1 MSGANLQS
9 LQALIEFRDA
19 LPTLYETAI
28 NEVEE
33 MVQCARRAVQDAEE
47 TLSDYQAD
55 LWDAED
61 ALQNAEE
68 PGSREYSDVED
79 AQIEVAQAE
88 AHFSEV
94 QAVYISFQ
102 STANAQSSRLTGHF
116 ANAQSVLDQRIQAA
130 KHYLALSA
138 PNAVAFSANKS
149 SAPGRDSTIATAT
162 TDRGHPAASTPAF
175 ESGRRARI
183 EGKDRNS
190 NPYRQQGRDRAADI
204 WDQGWESGAS
214 EGDDDVVA
222 SPLHESSPS
231 ALPALPN
238 GMKWVEIDKIS
249 WDGVDGIPD
258 NLAFRKVSKEN
269 MREML
274 ETFEKKLL
282 PVLNKNKDVSADEL
296 LMIDK
301 QNACAEGSSNSLR
314 LCHDSM
320 IGSSNTSDVI
330 ALHSKPLSSGH
341 GADHPAASTPAF
353 ESGRKAR
360 IEGKD
365 RNSNPY
371 RHVGR
376 EGAANIWDQGWEWQ
390 PSERQLAFTSGRHRA
405 LVARELGWKF
415 IPARVLGDGQYDK

>member
-19 LPTLYETAI
+19 LPTLCETAI
-28 NEVEE
+28 NEVQE
-33 MVQCARRAVQDAEE
+33 MVESARRAVQDAED
-47 TLSDYQAD
+47 TLSDCQAD

-61 ALQNAEE
+61 AQQNREE
-68 PGSREYSDVED
+68 SGYDDYSDVEY
-79 AQIEVAQAE
+79 AQTAVAQAE
-88 AHFSEV
+88 DHLSQV
-94 QAVYISFQ
+94 QAAFMSLQ
-102 STANAQSSRLTGHF
+102 STASAQSSRLTGHF

-130 KHYLALSA
+130 KHYIALSA
-138 PNAVAFSANKS
+138 PNAVSLSVNNGPAR
-149 SAPGRDSTIATAT
+149 GWGSTVTTAT
-162 TDRGHPAASTPAF
+162 TRSDHIAASTPAF
-175 ESGRRARI
+175 ESGRKARL

-190 NPYRQQGRDRAADI
+190 NPYRQQGRDRVAEV
-204 WDQGWESGAS
+204 WDQGWVEGAS
-214 EGDDDVVA
+214 VDDSNAVV
-222 SPLHESSPS
+222 SPLRDTVPA

-238 GMKWVEIDKIS
+238 GLQWVEIDKIS

-274 ETFEKKLL
+274 ETFENQLL
-282 PVLNKNKDVSADEL
+282 PVLSENKDVSADEL
-296 LMIDK
+296 VMIDK

-314 LCHDSM
+314 LSHDSM

-330 ALHSKPLSSGH
+330 VLHSKPLSPGQN
-341 GADHPAASTPAF
+341 AEHPAASTPAF

-360 IEGKD
+360 VEGKD

-371 RHVGR
+371 RQLGR

-390 PSERQLAFTSGRHRA
+390 LSEKQLAFTSGRHRT

-415 IPARVLGDGQYDK
+415 IPARVLGDGQDDK

>member
-19 LPTLYETAI
+19 LPILCETAI
-28 NEVEE
+28 NEVQE
-33 MVQCARRAVQDAEE
+33 MVESARRAVQDAEE
-47 TLSDYQAD
+47 KLSECQAD
-55 LWDAED
+55 LWAAED
-61 ALQNAEE
+61 ALRNTEE
-68 PGSREYSDVED
+68 PGYGEYLDVKY
-79 AQIEVAQAE
+79 ARAAVAQAE
-88 AHFSEV
+88 AYLSQV
-94 QAVYISFQ
+94 QAAFIFFQ
-102 STANAQSSRLTGHF
+102 RQNSRLTGRF
-116 ANAQSVLDQRIQAA
+116 TNAQSALDQRIQAA

-138 PNAVAFSANKS
+138 PDAVALSVNKGP
-149 SAPGRDSTIATAT
+149 APGRGSTITAAT
-162 TDRGHPAASTPAF
+162 TGPDHPEVSTPAF
-175 ESGRRARI
+175 ESGRKARI
-183 EGKDRNS
+183 EGRDRNS

-204 WDQGWESGAS
+204 WDQGWESGKS
-214 EGDDDVVA
+214 GGDGNVVSSPLRDA
-222 SPLHESSPS
+222 SPV

-249 WDGVDGIPD
+249 RDSVDGIPD

-274 ETFEKKLL
+274 ETFEKQLL
-282 PVLNKNKDVSADEL
+282 PVLNENKDVSADEL

-330 ALHSKPLSSGH
+330 VLHSKPLSPGH
-341 GADHPAASTPAF
+341 SADHPAASTPAF

-371 RHVGR
+371 RQQGR

-405 LVARELGWKF
+405 LIARELGWKF
-415 IPARVLGDGQYDK
+415 IPVRVLGDGQHDK

>member
-33 MVQCARRAVQDAEE
+33 MAQSARRAVQDAEE
-47 TLSDYQAD
+47 TLSDCQTD

-68 PGSREYSDVED
+68 LGEKEYSDVEY
-79 AQIEVAQAE
+79 AQIAVAKA
-88 AHFSEV
+88 ASHCSEV
-94 QAVYISFQ
+94 QRAYISFQ
-102 STANAQSSRLTGHF
+102 STLQAQSGRLTGHF
-116 ANAQSVLDQRIQAA
+116 ATAQSVLDQRIQAA

-138 PNAVAFSANKS
+138 PNAVALSANKS
-149 SAPGRDSTIATAT
+149 SAPGRGSTIPAT
-162 TDRGHPAASTPAF
+162 TTGRDHPAASTPAF

-183 EGKDRNS
+183 EGKDRNR
-190 NPYRQQGRDRAADI
+190 NPYRQQGRDRAAEI
-204 WDQGWESGAS
+204 WDEGWGAGAS
-214 EGDDDVVA
+214 EGDNDVVA
-222 SPLHESSPS
+222 SPLRDASPAS
-231 ALPALPN
+231 LPALPN
-238 GMKWVEIDKIS
+238 GMQWVEIDKIS
-249 WDGVDGIPD
+249 RDGVDGIPD

-274 ETFEKKLL
+274 ETFEKQLL
-282 PVLNKNKDVSADEL
+282 PVLNENKDVSADEL

-320 IGSSNTSDVI
+320 IGSSSTSDVI

-341 GADHPAASTPAF
+341 GADHPAVSTPAF
-353 ESGRKAR
+353 ESGRRAR

-365 RNSNPY
+365 RDSNPY

-390 PSERQLAFTSGRHRA
+390 PSERQLAFTSGRHRT

-415 IPARVLGDGQYDK
+415 IPARVLGDEQYDK